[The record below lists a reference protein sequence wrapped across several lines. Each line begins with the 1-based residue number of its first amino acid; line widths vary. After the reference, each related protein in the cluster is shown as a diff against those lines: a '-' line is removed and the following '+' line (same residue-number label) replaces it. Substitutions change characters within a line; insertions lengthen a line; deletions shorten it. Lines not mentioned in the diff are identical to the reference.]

1 MSGRLGSLRSSA
13 EAWAAEAAA
22 QRDSIA
28 ELNLASSQLIT
39 RDSDQEQF
47 PTDRGNIEVIAA
59 WRFLLD
65 LGGPEP
71 LQLAAE

>member
-1 MSGRLGSLRSSA
+1 M
-13 EAWAAEAAA
+13 
-22 QRDSIA
+22 A

-39 RDSDQEQF
+39 RDSAQEQI
-47 PTDRGNIEVIAA
+47 PTDSGKIEVVAA

-71 LQLAAE
+71 LQFAAE